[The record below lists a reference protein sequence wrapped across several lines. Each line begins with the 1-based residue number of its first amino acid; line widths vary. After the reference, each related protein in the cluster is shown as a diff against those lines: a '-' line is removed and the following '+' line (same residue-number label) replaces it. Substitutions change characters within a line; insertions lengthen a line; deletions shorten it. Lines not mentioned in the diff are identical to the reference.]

1 MAMETSTL
9 ITQSLVAEGSRPKKS
24 TPSYIPTLDGWRAIA
39 VSLVVGA
46 HSYTMLMN
54 NGSASARYLALF
66 FAHGGYGVDIFFAL
80 SGYLISTLLLCE
92 KRDTGTIS
100 LSKFY
105 TRRAFRILPPM
116 LLYLLVITVLSLLA
130 LLPPL
135 DAGELSAAVLFYRN
149 YCFGSWYT
157 GHFWSLAI
165 EEHFYAVVP
174 VFLLTSSSRQAMGIA
189 FGLILLC
196 VGIRAF
202 EFSHDHFFPGSL
214 LQFRTENRFDGLMW
228 GAVLALALQHP
239 RARTWLQ
246 RRLNTWTFCA
256 TIAASIVL
264 LVEFDSQPERRTIVA
279 AVMPILIGHT
289 VLNPHG
295 LVGRLLE
302 FSPLK
307 WLGRISY
314 SLYIWQMLFLVEG
327 SRPLG
332 LIQAFPLS
340 LICPFVCAALSY
352 YLVEKPMIAFG
363 HRLTGSTGVA
373 RMKMQKREIKSSE
386 TRSRAAEQPSALRAD
401 EVIE

>member
-1 MAMETSTL
+1 MAIETSML
-9 ITQSLVAEGSRPKKS
+9 VTQSLVTEGSRPKTS
-24 TPSYIPTLDGWRAIA
+24 TLSYIPTLDGWRAIA
-39 VSLVVGA
+39 VSLVIGA

-54 NGSASARYLALF
+54 NGSAPARSLASF

-80 SGYLISTLLLCE
+80 SGYLICTLLLRE

-105 TRRAFRILPPM
+105 TRRVFRILPPM

-130 LLPPL
+130 FLPPL
-135 DAGELSAAVLFYRN
+135 DAGELLAAVLFYHN
-149 YCFGSWYT
+149 YYFGSWYT

-174 VFLLTSSSRQAMGIA
+174 VFLLMSSSRQAMGIA

-202 EFSHDHFFPGSL
+202 EFSHDHFFPPGSL

-246 RRLNTWTFCA
+246 RRLNVWTFCA
-256 TIAASIVL
+256 TIAASVVL
-264 LVEFDSQPERRTIVA
+264 LVEFDSQAERRTIVA
-279 AVMPILIGHT
+279 AVMPMLIGHT
-289 VLNPHG
+289 VLNPYG

-314 SLYIWQMLFLVEG
+314 SLYIWQMLFLVPE

-352 YLVEKPMIAFG
+352 YLVERPMIAFG
-363 HRLTGSTGVA
+363 HRLTNSTGVE
-373 RMKMQKREIKSSE
+373 RMK
-386 TRSRAAEQPSALRAD
+386 
-401 EVIE
+401 V